1 MYICWLKK
9 TKNKKNTEWMSI
21 LLSNLHWLK
30 IGIIESDNIIF
41 KPLLTEKKWSL
52 RVTMLLSNLCWL
64 KKSDHWEWQYYCQTS
79 VNWKKRD
86 HWGWQYYC
94 RTSVDWKMGS
104 LRVII
109 LLSNLCWLKM
119 DHWGWQYYCHIS
131 WNKIEIAGSTI
142 RLKMWK
148 VYDILMD
155 RHFSIRKAQ
164 LSLWFKWAKKVV
176 SILKDLF

>member
-9 TKNKKNTEWMSI
+9 KTKQKHWMNVNTI
-21 LLSNLHWLK
+21 V
-30 IGIIESDNIIF
+30 
-41 KPLLTEKKWSL
+41 KPPLTEN
-52 RVTMLLSNLCWL
+52 R
-64 KKSDHWEWQYYCQTS
+64 DHWGWQYYCQTS
-79 VNWKKRD
+79 VDWKKVIIEGDNIIVKPLLTEKKD

-94 RTSVDWKMGS
+94 RTSVDWTMGS

-119 DHWGWQYYCHIS
+119 DHWGWQYYCHIC

-148 VYDILMD
+148 VYDILTD
-155 RHFSIRKAQ
+155 GHFSIRKAQ

-176 SILKDLF
+176 